1 MPWRET
7 AQQREKYL
15 IRDCGLK
22 FMIVFLGL
30 FMTNQVNPEL
40 LTDADILGMSDAD
53 YMNDVQ
59 LAFFK
64 NRLLKL
70 EAEMVENAKKTT
82 QAFQEQDTNYIADP
96 SDRATIEEEYA
107 LELRTRDRERKLL
120 QKIRSA
126 LESIEN
132 GEYGFCED
140 TGEPIG
146 LKRLLAR
153 PTASLSIEAQER
165 REKMQKH
172 FADE

>member
-1 MPWRET
+1 MP
-7 AQQREKYL
+7 KL
-15 IRDCGLK
+15 L
-22 FMIVFLGL
+22 
-30 FMTNQVNPEL
+30 NPEL
-40 LTDADILGMSDAD
+40 MTDADILSMPEDD

-64 NRLLKL
+64 IRLLAL
-70 EAEMVENAKKTT
+70 ETEMVDNAKKTT

-132 GEYGFCED
+132 GDYGFCED

-146 LKRLLAR
+146 LKRLIAR

-172 FADE
+172 FAEE

>member
-1 MPWRET
+1 MP
-7 AQQREKYL
+7 KL
-15 IRDCGLK
+15 L
-22 FMIVFLGL
+22 
-30 FMTNQVNPEL
+30 NPEL
-40 LTDADILGMSDAD
+40 MTDADILNMPEDD
-53 YMNDVQ
+53 YMNDIQ

-64 NRLLKL
+64 IRLLSL
-70 EAEMVENAKKTT
+70 ESEMVDNAKKTT

-126 LESIEN
+126 LESIES
-132 GEYGFCED
+132 GDYGFCED

-146 LKRLLAR
+146 LKRLIAR

-172 FADE
+172 FAEE

>member
-1 MPWRET
+1 MPN
-7 AQQREKYL
+7 L
-15 IRDCGLK
+15 
-22 FMIVFLGL
+22 
-30 FMTNQVNPEL
+30 NPEL
-40 LTDADILGMSDAD
+40 MTDKDILSMTEDD
-53 YMNDVQ
+53 YMNEVQ

-64 NRLLKL
+64 AKLLHL
-70 EAEMVENAKKTT
+70 EEEMVANAKKTT

-96 SDRATIEEEYA
+96 SDRATLEEEYA

-126 LESIEN
+126 LELIES
-132 GEYGFCED
+132 GDYGYCED

-153 PTASLSIEAQER
+153 PTATLSVEAQER
-165 REKMQKH
+165 REKLQKH

>member
-1 MPWRET
+1 MVK
-7 AQQREKYL
+7 QL
-15 IRDCGLK
+15 
-22 FMIVFLGL
+22 
-30 FMTNQVNPEL
+30 NPETM
-40 LTDADILGMSDAD
+40 TDNDILQMSDAD
-53 YMNDVQ
+53 YMNEIQ

-64 NRLLKL
+64 QRLITL

-82 QAFQEQDTNYIADP
+82 QAFQEQETNYIADP

-126 LESIEN
+126 VELIET

-153 PTASLSIEAQER
+153 PTATLSIEAQER

-172 FADE
+172 FAED

>member
-1 MPWRET
+1 MPN
-7 AQQREKYL
+7 L
-15 IRDCGLK
+15 NPGL
-22 FMIVFLGL
+22 
-30 FMTNQVNPEL
+30 MTDQ
-40 LTDADILGMSDAD
+40 DILNMSEDD

-64 NRLLKL
+64 SKLLQL
-70 EAEMVENAKKTT
+70 EEEMVANAKKTT

-96 SDRATIEEEYA
+96 SDRATLEEEYA

-120 QKIRSA
+120 QKIRGA
-126 LESIEN
+126 LELIES
-132 GEYGFCED
+132 GEYGYCED

-153 PTASLSIEAQER
+153 PTATLSIEAQER
-165 REKMQKH
+165 REKLQKH

>member
-1 MPWRET
+1 MP
-7 AQQREKYL
+7 KML
-15 IRDCGLK
+15 
-22 FMIVFLGL
+22 
-30 FMTNQVNPEL
+30 NPEL
-40 LTDADILGMSDAD
+40 MSDNDILSMSDDD

-64 NRLLKL
+64 HRLLLL
-70 EAEMVENAKKTT
+70 ESEMVENAKKTT
-82 QAFQEQDTNYIADP
+82 QAFQEQDTTYIADP

-126 LESIEN
+126 LAMIDS
-132 GEYGFCED
+132 GDYGYCED
-140 TGEPIG
+140 TGEEIG
-146 LKRLLAR
+146 LKRLIAR
-153 PTASLSIEAQER
+153 PTASYSIEAQER

>member
-1 MPWRET
+1 MPN
-7 AQQREKYL
+7 L
-15 IRDCGLK
+15 
-22 FMIVFLGL
+22 
-30 FMTNQVNPEL
+30 NPEL
-40 LTDADILGMSDAD
+40 MTDKDILNMTEDE
-53 YMNDVQ
+53 YMNEVQ

-64 NRLLKL
+64 AKLLHL
-70 EAEMVENAKKTT
+70 EEEMVANAKKTT

-96 SDRATIEEEYA
+96 SDRATLEEEYA

-126 LESIEN
+126 LELIES
-132 GEYGFCED
+132 GDYGYCED

-153 PTASLSIEAQER
+153 PTATLSVEAQER
-165 REKMQKH
+165 REKLQKH

>member
-1 MPWRET
+1 MF
-7 AQQREKYL
+7 
-15 IRDCGLK
+15 I
-22 FMIVFLGL
+22 IVFLGL

-40 LTDADILGMSDAD
+40 LTDADILGMSDTD

>member
-1 MPWRET
+1 
-7 AQQREKYL
+7 
-15 IRDCGLK
+15 
-22 FMIVFLGL
+22 
-30 FMTNQVNPEL
+30 MTNQVNPEL
-40 LTDADILGMSDAD
+40 LTDADILQMPETD
-53 YMNDVQ
+53 YMNDIQ
-59 LAFFK
+59 LAFFR

-126 LESIEN
+126 LELIEN